1 MKLISLYIIRD
12 IQEVKQ
18 QLRTPAF
25 RLGSVRLKD
34 ARGYMDV
41 LGEVIFQKLA
51 EGEDVALFELGKL
64 KVVESP
70 AREVLKNPKQPELG
84 KKICPAHNVVK
95 YSISAKLKE
104 AVK

>member
-1 MKLISLYIIRD
+1 MTGSELTR
-12 IQEVKQ
+12 
-18 QLRTPAF
+18 AF
-25 RLGSVRLKD
+25 AEKAGITLKD
-34 ARGYMDV
+34 ARGYMDA

-64 KVVESP
+64 KVVEAP

-84 KKICPAHNVVK
+84 KKTCPAHNVVK

>member
-1 MKLISLYIIRD
+1 MTGSELTR
-12 IQEVKQ
+12 
-18 QLRTPAF
+18 AF
-25 RLGSVRLKD
+25 AEKAGITLKD
-34 ARGYMDV
+34 ARAYMDA
-41 LGEVIFQKLA
+41 LGQVIFDKLA

-70 AREVLKNPKQPELG
+70 AREVLKNPKQPKLG

-95 YSISAKLKE
+95 YSVSAKLKE